1 MKVKIVE
8 RYPTPSETL
17 RNYVVEKTQGLERY
31 FERIISVDAV
41 LAVEKERQI
50 ADLHAHLT
58 NRKVITAREESPDM
72 YASID
77 KAIDRLKRQLVKYK
91 DHLHDRGASIP
102 PIQSAPAV
110 ETASPTRE
118 ILRTNMYFQKP
129 MTPEE
134 ACLQLDAL
142 DKEFFVFI
150 NAQTGE
156 VGIVYHRKDGN
167 YGLIEPKH

>member
-72 YASID
+72 YGSID

-91 DHLHDRGASIP
+91 DHLHDRGASVPSIKAP
-102 PIQSAPAV
+102 PPA
-110 ETASPTRE
+110 ETVSKPRE

-156 VGIVYHRKDGN
+156 VGIVYRRKDGN
-167 YGLIEPKH
+167 YGLIEPKL